1 MIRHAKPEDADSCI
15 HLMKLVKND
24 FPGYREDAFRTALQE
39 MIERGEAFVSQDDD
53 MLEGMV
59 GFSREKKAL
68 TMLAVHP
75 DCRRE
80 GIATRLIYTVAG
92 CFEPEDEISVI
103 TFAENDPRGEAA
115 RAEKKRR
122 ALRQAEARKDAS
134 AARETACTAHS
145 RTRRPA
151 YC

>member
-24 FPGYREDAFRTALQE
+24 FPGYREDAFRTALLE
-39 MIERGEAFVSQDDD
+39 MIEKGEVFVSKDDG

-59 GFSREKKAL
+59 GFSREKKEL
-68 TMLAVHP
+68 TLLAVHP

-103 TFAENDPRGEAA
+103 AHGDEEEMEELKGFYHSCGFEDDDDIISDDPTCQRMVY
-115 RAEKKRR
+115 RV
-122 ALRQAEARKDAS
+122 
-134 AARETACTAHS
+134 
-145 RTRRPA
+145 
-151 YC
+151 

>member
-1 MIRHAKPEDADSCI
+1 MIRHAKVEDADSCI

-24 FPGYREDAFRTALQE
+24 FPGYREDAFRTALLE
-39 MIERGEAFVSQDDD
+39 MIEKGEVFVSMDDG

-59 GFSREKKAL
+59 GFSREKKEL
-68 TMLAVHP
+68 TLLAVHP

-103 TFAENDPRGEAA
+103 TFAESDPRGEAA
-115 RAEKKRR
+115 RACYRSCGFEPEEDLNISNVECQKLVYRV
-122 ALRQAEARKDAS
+122 
-134 AARETACTAHS
+134 
-145 RTRRPA
+145 
-151 YC
+151 

>member
-92 CFEPEDEISVI
+92 CFEPENEISVI

-115 RAEKKRR
+115 RACYRSCGFE
-122 ALRQAEARKDAS
+122 AEENLEISNVECQKLVYRV
-134 AARETACTAHS
+134 
-145 RTRRPA
+145 
-151 YC
+151 

>member
-1 MIRHAKPEDADSCI
+1 MIRHAKVEDADSCI

-24 FPGYREDAFRTALQE
+24 FPGYREDAFRTALLE
-39 MIERGEAFVSQDDD
+39 MIEKGEVFVSKDDG

-59 GFSREKKAL
+59 GFSREKKEL
-68 TMLAVHP
+68 TLLAVHP

-103 TFAENDPRGEAA
+103 AHGDEEEMEELKGFYHSCGFEDDDDIISDDPTCQRMVY
-115 RAEKKRR
+115 RV
-122 ALRQAEARKDAS
+122 
-134 AARETACTAHS
+134 
-145 RTRRPA
+145 
-151 YC
+151 

>member
-115 RAEKKRR
+115 RACYRPAVLKRR
-122 ALRQAEARKDAS
+122 KIWKYPMWSVKKLVYRV
-134 AARETACTAHS
+134 
-145 RTRRPA
+145 
-151 YC
+151 

>member
-68 TMLAVHP
+68 TMLSVHP
-75 DCRRE
+75 DRH
-80 GIATRLIYTVAG
+80 
-92 CFEPEDEISVI
+92 
-103 TFAENDPRGEAA
+103 
-115 RAEKKRR
+115 
-122 ALRQAEARKDAS
+122 
-134 AARETACTAHS
+134 TADLYGS
-145 RTRRPA
+145 RML
-151 YC
+151 